1 MEEDARA
8 LEAYRRRQN
17 ALIERQQEE
26 AWAEAEK
33 LQKKQKKKE
42 KERECVI
49 M

>member
-8 LEAYRRRQN
+8 YEIYRRRQQ
-17 ALIERQQEE
+17 ALIERQQRE

-33 LQKKQKKKE
+33 AQKKQKKKD
-42 KERECVI
+42 CLI